1 MLTEKCS
8 YTLHLLWPTI
18 PDKRNHL
25 IECIIR
31 ECIKL
36 DTISRNKPQ
45 PCLPLIFKDRRQS
58 YSIYQAMEKRRRIEV
73 SRNLT
78 PYFFPCFTRIIFKI
92 TRTFI
97 YIRWNGFYNFHY
109 LIIMFDIYKST
120 NIRLKFYSILN
131 YYICLH
137 HNTLLVY
144 QYHKA
149 ISNFSQTILDYCSTI
164 LSYLKILLFPHHT
177 DNQQSLLVHHLL

>member
-78 PYFFPCFTRIIFKI
+78 PYFFPCFTWIIFKI

-109 LIIMFDIYKST
+109 FIVLIT
-120 NIRLKFYSILN
+120 NLN
-131 YYICLH
+131 
-137 HNTLLVY
+137 NV
-144 QYHKA
+144 
-149 ISNFSQTILDYCSTI
+149 FSQHNIISLP
-164 LSYLKILLFPHHT
+164 KLFVFLHKK
-177 DNQQSLLVHHLL
+177 